1 MKIFFSLVLGFC
13 LFPPAAHAK
22 MLLIDIE
29 GIRSANGYL
38 MLAACSREDY
48 HGETSGCSIQLRHAA
63 VKGHVRLS
71 LEVPENIMIA
81 LKVYHDE
88 NANNKLDT
96 GLFAR
101 PLEGYGFSNNAT
113 ARFGIPDFDKAAF
126 SVEDNT
132 TTKQLS
138 ITLNY

>member
-1 MKIFFSLVLGFC
+1 MKLTHSLVLGLYLLPAIANAEG
-13 LFPPAAHAK
+13 LF
-22 MLLIDIE
+22 ISIE
-29 GIRSANGYL
+29 GIRSADGYL
-38 MLAACSREDY
+38 MLAASSREEY
-48 HGETSGCSIQLRHAA
+48 HGKTSGCSIQLRHGA

-71 LEVPENIMIA
+71 LEVPANKMIA

-113 ARFGIPDFDKAAF
+113 TRFGIPNFDKAAF
-126 SVEDNT
+126 SVEDQPS
-132 TTKQLS
+132 TKQLS